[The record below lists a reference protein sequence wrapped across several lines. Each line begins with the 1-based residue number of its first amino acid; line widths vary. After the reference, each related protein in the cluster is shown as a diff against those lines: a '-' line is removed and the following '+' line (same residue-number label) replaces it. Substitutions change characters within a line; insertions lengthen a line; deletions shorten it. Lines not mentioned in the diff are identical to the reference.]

1 MEYLEAITPKSQNI
15 NIITKF
21 FVKYIA
27 LLNHELSNPKT
38 IHNLTSIYNTKTQ
51 ENFQIPS
58 LLG

>member
-1 MEYLEAITPKSQNI
+1 MGYLEAITPKSQNI

-21 FVKYIA
+21 FA
-27 LLNHELSNPKT
+27 LLNHVLSNPKT
-38 IHNLTSIYNTKTQ
+38 IHDLTSIYNKKTQ